1 MSFILWVSSCN
12 QVVNVNWQIASA
24 MCMFEAQE
32 DQSDSSQQATASD
45 EDKGTVNQV
54 LTTVT
59 ADKMSV
65 GLLAAS
71 WAISISYS

>member
-1 MSFILWVSSCN
+1 MGFILESSGWCL
-12 QVVNVNWQIASA
+12 VPV

-32 DQSDSSQQATASD
+32 DQSDTSQQTAASD

-65 GLLAAS
+65 SLLAAS
-71 WAISISYS
+71 RAISISYS